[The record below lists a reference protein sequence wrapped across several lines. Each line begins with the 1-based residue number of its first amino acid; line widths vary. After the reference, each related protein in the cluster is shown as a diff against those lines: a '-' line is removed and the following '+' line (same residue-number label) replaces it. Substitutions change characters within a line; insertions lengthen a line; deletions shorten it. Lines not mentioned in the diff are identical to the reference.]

1 MTLEDGKQRVKFK
14 QRHLKTWGDG
24 GESSRRS
31 DICGTCPAEAT
42 AVSAN
47 ESWQVGTMQAAGCES
62 LIREKGYWV
71 QLRRKMTL
79 LMYGGVFFFGD
90 SED

>member
-1 MTLEDGKQRVKFK
+1 M
-14 QRHLKTWGDG
+14 G
-24 GESSRRS
+24 GLSRRS

-42 AVSAN
+42 AVSVN
-47 ESWQVGTMQAAGCES
+47 ESWQVGTMHAAGCES

-71 QLRRKMTL
+71 QLRCKMTL
-79 LMYGGVFFFGD
+79 LMCEGVFFFCE